1 MYNSYSKPFMSC
13 ASFIDCFFMWA
24 ANFNLEFRNEIDH
37 VCGHHPHVCDGT
49 RLGIQL
55 KNLNITTINQS
66 QLSKTVS
73 SLHIRSD
80 RVLFLIQMMCVIN
93 GFDKRDLIY

>member
-1 MYNSYSKPFMSC
+1 
-13 ASFIDCFFMWA
+13 MWA
-24 ANFNLEFRNEIDH
+24 ARFYLEFRNEIDH
-37 VCGHHPHVCDGT
+37 VCGHYPHVCDGT
-49 RLGIQL
+49 HLGIQL

-80 RVLFLIQMMCVIN
+80 RVLFLIQMICVMN
-93 GFDKRDLIY
+93 GFDKRDLIYWICVFFSIQIRNTPRIY